1 MELDPSKHPNST
13 ALGVI
18 PYGLKDGL
26 MIKGVDVFY
35 STPFGCLGGP
45 SEPNMMSLE
54 SKQS

>member
-1 MELDPSKHPNST
+1 VELDPSKHPNST